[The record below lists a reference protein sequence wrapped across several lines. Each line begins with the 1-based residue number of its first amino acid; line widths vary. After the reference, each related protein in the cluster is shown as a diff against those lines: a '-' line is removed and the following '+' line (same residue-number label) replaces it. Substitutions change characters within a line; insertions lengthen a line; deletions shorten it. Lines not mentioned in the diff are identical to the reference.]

1 MTAIVQSILIL
12 VMSFNIR
19 YASHHDGINSWDN
32 RKDIVINL
40 IKEHSPDLLGMQ
52 EVRGEQRSYL
62 DEHLKEYTSYSQSR
76 TEDPNDEASPI
87 FFKKDRFELINSDTF
102 WLSET
107 PDKPSK
113 GWDAAFNRIVTWCKL
128 KDRETGKTFFY
139 FNTHFDHIGE
149 QARLESVKLLK
160 KTVKEITGSYDYIIT
175 GDFNSD
181 PSSKYYNELILQDT
195 SSALLMDVSQFS
207 EETKKQIKG
216 TFNEFDSSKDAIG
229 PIDYIFVK
237 PTISVKSF
245 EVIDTLYN
253 GRFPSDHFPVKAL
266 LELNAE

>member
-1 MTAIVQSILIL
+1 MMPIVKVVLLI

-19 YASHHDGINSWDN
+19 LNNPGDGINSWDN
-32 RKDIVINL
+32 RKEIVTNL
-40 IKEHSPDLLGMQ
+40 IEEHSPDLLGMQ
-52 EVRGEQRSYL
+52 EVRGEQLSYL
-62 DEHLKEYTSYSQSR
+62 DEHLTEYNSYSQPR

-87 FFKKDRFELINSDTF
+87 FFKKDKFELINSDTF

-160 KTVKEITGSYDYIIT
+160 KKVKEITGSDDYIIT

-181 PSSKYYNELILQDT
+181 PSSKYYNELISLDT

-216 TFNEFDSSKDAIG
+216 TFNSFDSSKDATG

-237 PTISVKSF
+237 PTTSVESF